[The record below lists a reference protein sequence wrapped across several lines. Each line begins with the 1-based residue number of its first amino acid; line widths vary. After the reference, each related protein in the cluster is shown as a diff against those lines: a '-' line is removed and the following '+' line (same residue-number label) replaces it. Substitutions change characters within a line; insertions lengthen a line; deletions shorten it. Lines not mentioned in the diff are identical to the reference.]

1 METSILHN
9 FKKKAGMLLESK
21 LLKTGQVLEVRHWEQ
36 GTIVE
41 VDLHLP
47 LEDMKQWKEVPYIK
61 FQVDH
66 LCFRDYTPFGWDAG
80 TATCSLLID
89 SAHQGPGSS
98 WAKYLQ
104 AGDKVHYLKVEG
116 THQSPHPTDLVVGL
130 GDASSLAHILALQ
143 QLTLPVSRFEGAV
156 LLDNQHTGKQF
167 HDYFHPPLKTL
178 TNLDELTEWLLVQNY
193 CTAHTWFYLTGNNSI
208 VSQMRRSLRN
218 TGHTNIRIKG
228 FWS

>member
-1 METSILHN
+1 METSILQHI
-9 FKKKAGMLLESK
+9 KKRAGRLIESK
-21 LLKTGQVLEVRHWEQ
+21 LLKIGHVLEVRHWEQ

-47 LEDMKQWKEVPYIK
+47 LENMQQWKEVPYIK
-61 FQVDH
+61 LQVDH

-89 SAHQGPGSS
+89 SAHRGPGSS
-98 WAKYLQ
+98 WAKQLQ
-104 AGDKVHYLKVEG
+104 SGDAVHYLKVEG
-116 THQSPHPTDLVVGL
+116 THQAPHPTDLVVGL

-143 QLTLPVSRFEGAV
+143 QMTLPVSRFEGAV
-156 LLDNQHTGKQF
+156 LLDNQPTKQQF
-167 HDYFHPPLKTL
+167 HDYFHSPVRTL
-178 TNLDELTEWLLVQNY
+178 SNRDELAEWLLAQNY
-193 CTAHTWFYLTGNNSI
+193 CTTHTWFYLTGNNDM

-218 TGHTNIRIKG
+218 TGHTNIRVKG